1 MQLYHSPTSPYA
13 RKARIVLIE
22 KGIAFEA
29 VEVSPEMLSSQN
41 PLGKVPTLVMN
52 DGTVLFDSCV
62 ITETVDALY
71 PTPRLIPES
80 VLERAIV
87 RRWEALADGVCDVA
101 IPVLI
106 DSRRPAAQ
114 QDPERSAKL
123 RGKIRA
129 SLGYLEQAL
138 AGRHFLHGEQFSLAD
153 IAVASMVGYLKLRLP
168 ELLEEGYP
176 ELRRYVSEQLERGS
190 IADTV
195 PPNLPVRAT

>member
-29 VEVSPEMLSSQN
+29 IEVSPERLSSQN

-52 DGTVLFDSCV
+52 DDTVLFDSCV
-62 ITETVDALY
+62 IVETIDALF
-71 PTPRLIPES
+71 PTPRLIPEP
-80 VLERAIV
+80 VLERAAV

-101 IPVLI
+101 IPFLI
-106 DSRRPAAQ
+106 DSRRPPAQ
-114 QDPERSAKL
+114 KDTERSSKFL
-123 RGKIRA
+123 GKIRA
-129 SLGYLEQAL
+129 SLTYLEHVL
-138 AGRHFLHGEQFSLAD
+138 AGRKFLHGEQFSLAD
-153 IAVASMVGYLKLRLP
+153 IAVSSMIGYLKLRLP

-176 ELRRYVSEQLERGS
+176 DIKRYASEQLERGS

-195 PPNLPVRAT
+195 PPNLPIRA